1 MFRHPK
7 RKYSMGKAIITIG
20 EASIPLRGT
29 VEWESDNLGGT
40 NSNIVHLFT

>member
-7 RKYSMGKAIITIG
+7 RKYSMGMAIITIG
-20 EASIPLRGT
+20 EASIPRKGT
-29 VEWESDNLGGT
+29 VEWEWDNLVGT